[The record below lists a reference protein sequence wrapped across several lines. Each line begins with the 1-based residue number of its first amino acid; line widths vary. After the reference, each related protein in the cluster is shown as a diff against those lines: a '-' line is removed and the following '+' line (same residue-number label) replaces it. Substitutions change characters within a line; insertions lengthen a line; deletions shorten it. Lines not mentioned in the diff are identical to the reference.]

1 KSFNIKFSNWNG
13 GSGEANA
20 IEYSVTNANL
30 LPSTNPGTWISLDI
44 PLSSFTAGNRNDL
57 AQFIITSDLGTVYY
71 DNAYFHKNTL
81 GTSNVNATPMV
92 KMYPN
97 PAKAGENVSVNAAV
111 TQLEI
116 FSVAGQKVKSS
127 SVSTISTQGLEKGMY
142 ILKLTL
148 KNGEIQSQ
156 KLMVK

>member
-1 KSFNIKFSNWNG
+1 
-13 GSGEANA
+13 
-20 IEYSVTNANL
+20 
-30 LPSTNPGTWISLDI
+30 
-44 PLSSFTAGNRNDL
+44 
-57 AQFIITSDLGTVYY
+57 
-71 DNAYFHKNTL
+71 
-81 GTSNVNATPMV
+81 MV

-97 PAKAGENVSVNAAV
+97 PAKSGENVSVNAAV
-111 TQLEI
+111 SQLEI

>member
-1 KSFNIKFSNWNG
+1 
-13 GSGEANA
+13 
-20 IEYSVTNANL
+20 
-30 LPSTNPGTWISLDI
+30 
-44 PLSSFTAGNRNDL
+44 
-57 AQFIITSDLGTVYY
+57 
-71 DNAYFHKNTL
+71 NTL

-97 PAKAGENVSVNAAV
+97 PVKAGENVAVNAAV

-116 FSVAGQKVKSS
+116 YSVAGQKVKSS
-127 SVSTISTQGLEKGMY
+127 GASTISTQGLDKGMY

>member
-1 KSFNIKFSNWNG
+1 
-13 GSGEANA
+13 
-20 IEYSVTNANL
+20 
-30 LPSTNPGTWISLDI
+30 
-44 PLSSFTAGNRNDL
+44 DL
-57 AQFIITSDLGTVYY
+57 AQFIITSDLGTVFY

-97 PAKAGENVSVNAAV
+97 PVKAGENVSVNAAV